1 MICDR
6 NQWFVFLNWG
16 AVTERRGKGLR
27 CSTRGSEYQT
37 VLHIMWR
44 LKKSSEENERSYPKW
59 KTSLGSDCIFIS
71 TDLITA
77 GGTSG
82 LGRISSCTERRK

>member
-1 MICDR
+1 MVC
-6 NQWFVFLNWG
+6 
-16 AVTERRGKGLR
+16 
-27 CSTRGSEYQT
+27 
-37 VLHIMWR
+37 HIMWR

-77 GGTSG
+77 GMGQVAWGEFNLVQKGGSKTRKVLEEYEVKGRQTSEEG
-82 LGRISSCTERRK
+82 AYEIETKGMKKS